1 MIANAMGSMAPG
13 VTENTRLG
21 VGCADLF
28 SFEMGIQIPR
38 PWGRKAIGLMKNC
51 IARSIALATALAS
64 GSWAL
69 TQIPGMTTPK
79 HYPWSDKSLS
89 ADERADMVIKELTLD
104 EKIQLLHGPGW
115 QAIFTQPDSGPLTR
129 AISTLG
135 FIPGVPRLGIPD
147 LQMSDCVEGP
157 SGAGVKGRYATALP
171 SAEAM
176 AAAWDPALSYKIGTM
191 IGKEMRSL
199 GFNMSLGSGINMIRE
214 PRNGRT
220 FEYKGEDPLLA
231 GTLAGQELKA
241 EKALHLI
248 VDLKHYAVN
257 DQDSGR
263 IVVNSVISKRA
274 MRESD
279 LLAFQ
284 IALKDSGAGAVM
296 CSYNRINGTYGCEN
310 QYTLTDV
317 LKKDFAFKG
326 FVVSDWGATQSTA
339 KAALAGLDIEM
350 PGNDSFGEPLR
361 KAVESGEVP
370 MERLNDMV
378 HRILRTEFDSGIVDD
393 PPQPE
398 SPDVVRG
405 FEVAQMTEERGAV
418 LLKNEGSLLPLSAAS
433 IKSIAVVG
441 GHADAGVMS
450 GGGSSQVSPA
460 GGNAVPPPP
469 ELMKNPLASF
479 MLVEVYHR
487 SAPLKGIAE
496 KASRAAV
503 KFDPG
508 TDPVTAAGLARNS
521 QVAIVFAVQHASEG
535 ADLKNLSL
543 PNNQDA
549 LIEAVAAANPHTIV
563 VLETGGAVLM
573 PWIDKVAAVVEAW
586 YPGIRGSEAI
596 ANLLFGDVNPSGKLP
611 ITFPKSETDLPH
623 PVHSDPPKPDANH
636 PVPKLPGAPGMI
648 GMAMGI
654 GPQFDVQYDEGLK
667 VGYKW
672 YDAEKK
678 PVLFPFGFGL
688 SYTAFA
694 YSGLAVTPGDSTAV
708 SFTVKNTGRR
718 AGIETAQVYA
728 SLPDAAGEPPKRLVG
743 WIKVELAP
751 GESKQVSVPVSRER
765 LSVFDEDSDSWKL
778 VPGSYVIRVGGS
790 SQDLPLQKSV
800 SF

>member
-1 MIANAMGSMAPG
+1 
-13 VTENTRLG
+13 
-21 VGCADLF
+21 
-28 SFEMGIQIPR
+28 
-38 PWGRKAIGLMKNC
+38 MKERILC
-51 IARSIALATALAS
+51 SVALATALFA
-64 GSWAL
+64 GTGAFA
-69 TQIPGMTTPK
+69 QIPGMAPPK

-89 ADERADMVIKELTLD
+89 PDQRADMVIKEMTLD
-104 EKIQLLHGPGW
+104 EKIQLLHGLGW
-115 QAIFTQPDSGPLTR
+115 QTIFAQPESGPGTR
-129 AISTLG
+129 AISALG
-135 FIPGVPRLGIPD
+135 FIPGVPRLGVPD
-147 LQMSDCVEGP
+147 LQMTDSVEGV
-157 SGAGVKGRYATALP
+157 SGAGIKGRYATALP

-176 AAAWDPALSYKIGTM
+176 AAAWDPALSYEIGTM
-191 IGKEMRSL
+191 LGHEMRAM

-248 VDLKHYAVN
+248 TDVKHYAVN
-257 DQDSGR
+257 DQDAGR
-263 IVVNSVISKRA
+263 IVANSIISKRA

-310 QYTLTDV
+310 DYTLGV
-317 LKKDFAFKG
+317 LKKDFDFRG

-339 KAALAGLDIEM
+339 KAAMAGLDIEM
-350 PGNDSFGEPLR
+350 PGNDSFGAPLK

-370 MERLNDMV
+370 QERLNDMV

-398 SPDVVRG
+398 SPDVKGG
-405 FEVAQMTEERGAV
+405 FEVAQKTEERGAV
-418 LLKNEGSLLPLSAAS
+418 LLKNSGNLLPLGAAS
-433 IKSIAVVG
+433 IKSIAVIG

-460 GGNAVPPPP
+460 GGNPVPPPP

-479 MLVEVYHR
+479 MLVAVYQR
-487 SAPLKGIAE
+487 SAPLKGIEE
-496 KASRAAV
+496 KAPHAVV

-508 TDPVTAAGLARNS
+508 SNPVSAAALAKTS

-535 ADLKNLSL
+535 MDLKNLSL
-543 PNNQDA
+543 PDNQDA

-611 ITFPKSETDLPH
+611 LTFPKSEADLPH
-623 PVHSDPPKPDANH
+623 PVHVDPPKADASH
-636 PVPKLPGAPGMI
+636 PVPKLAGAPGMI

-654 GPQFDVQYDEGLK
+654 APFFDVQYDEGLK

-678 PVLFPFGFGL
+678 QVLFPFGFGM
-688 SYTAFA
+688 SYTTFA
-694 YSGLAVTPGDSTAV
+694 YSGLTVATGESTRV
-708 SFTVKNTGRR
+708 SFTVKNTGKR

-743 WIKVELAP
+743 WSKVELAP
-751 GESKQVSVPVSRER
+751 GESKQVDVPVSRDR
-765 LSVFDEDSDSWKL
+765 LGVFDEGSDAWKV
-778 VPGSYVIRVGGS
+778 VPGQYVIRVGGS
-790 SQDLPLQKSV
+790 SRELPLEKTV
-800 SF
+800 SY